1 MSDPVTRRYR
11 YAVLS
16 TYRYPSFR
24 IVSKEL
30 YDVVIFC
37 SVPCMPQGYH
47 SCALVA
53 KNAHFLYGHR
63 FLRQIRMAPFRL
75 PACGNLE
82 KFVAPNAN
90 NVPRAL
96 IKLAIPQNSDLKQK
110 GTGNRPLALQATP
123 PSYHSSGRKRLSP
136 LPRTDDEG
144 KTCSEQLKK
153 YLAVSWQYPSFV
165 MVLKNLSC
173 IS

>member
-1 MSDPVTRRYR
+1 MASPLNSSLLPWKIASNVETVNVFPKRRGRERKYISDPVTRRYR

-53 KNAHFLYGHR
+53 KNAL
-63 FLRQIRMAPFRL
+63 FRVSVL
-75 PACGNLE
+75 VSHPDGGFPIALTLE
-82 KFVAPNAN
+82 PGDV
-90 NVPRAL
+90 R
-96 IKLAIPQNSDLKQK
+96 
-110 GTGNRPLALQATP
+110 
-123 PSYHSSGRKRLSP
+123 
-136 LPRTDDEG
+136 
-144 KTCSEQLKK
+144 
-153 YLAVSWQYPSFV
+153 
-165 MVLKNLSC
+165 
-173 IS
+173 